1 MNYQEA
7 IIELRESFKID
18 VKRSKFDFQFGTK
31 PECEEQFISAFQAVD
46 NTIEEYLHLPEYD
59 QIINW
64 MTDTKGKGLLLT
76 GSCGRGKSIIV
87 TGVLPLIFYT
97 KLKKILRYY
106 MAEEIPKKIDEI
118 SKSWAVVID
127 ELGVETQV
135 NNYGE
140 KSEGFNTIVNMAE
153 TKITPLFIST
163 NLTPAGI
170 LSRYGERTLDRI
182 SRLCLVINFTGESLR
197 K

>member
-1 MNYQEA
+1 MNYKEA
-7 IIELRESFKID
+7 IHDLRESFKIETQ
-18 VKRSKFDFQFGTK
+18 RSKFNFRFGTN
-31 PECEEQFISAFQAVD
+31 PECKEQFVSAFQAVD
-46 NTIEEYLHLPEYD
+46 NTIEKYLHLPEYD

-97 KLKKILRYY
+97 KLNKILRFYR
-106 MAEEIPKKIDEI
+106 AEEIPKKIDEI
-118 SKSWAVVID
+118 CKSWAVVID
-127 ELGVETQV
+127 ELGVEPQV
-135 NNYGE
+135 NNFGE
-140 KSEGFNTIVNMAE
+140 RTEGFNTIINLAE

-163 NLTPAGI
+163 NLTTAAI

-182 SRLCLVINFTGESLR
+182 SRLCRVVNFTGESLR

>member
-1 MNYQEA
+1 MNYQAA
-7 IIELRESFKID
+7 IAELRESFKIE
-18 VKRSKFDFQFGTK
+18 VQRSKFEFRFGTK

-46 NTIEEYLHLPEYD
+46 KTIEKYLHLPEYD

-64 MTDTKGKGLLLT
+64 MTDTKGKGLFLT
-76 GSCGRGKSIIV
+76 GSCGRGKSIII

-97 KLKKILRYY
+97 KMNKILRCYR
-106 MAEEIPKKIDEI
+106 ADEIPQKVDEI
-118 SKSWAVVID
+118 NKSWVVIID

-140 KSEGFNTIVNMAE
+140 KSEGFNTIINLAE
-153 TKITPLFIST
+153 NRITPLFIST
-163 NLTPAGI
+163 NLTTSQI

-182 SRLCLVINFTGESLR
+182 SRLCRVVTFTGESLR

>member
-1 MNYQEA
+1 MNYKEA
-7 IIELRESFKID
+7 IAELKESFKIE
-18 VKRSKFDFQFGTK
+18 VQRSKFDFRFGTK
-31 PECEEQFISAFQAVD
+31 TECEKQFISAFQAVD
-46 NTIEEYLHLPEYD
+46 NTIEKYIHLPEYD
-59 QIINW
+59 QVIEW
-64 MTDTKGKGLLLT
+64 MTETQGKGLLLT

-97 KLKKILRYY
+97 KLNKILRFYR
-106 MAEEIPKKIDEI
+106 AEEIPKKVDEI

-135 NNYGE
+135 NNFGE
-140 KSEGFNTIVNMAE
+140 KNEGFNTIINLAE

-163 NLTPAGI
+163 NLTPASI

-182 SRLCLVINFTGESLR
+182 SRLCRVINFTGESLR